1 MADTESTSTEE
12 ERLRQQAQQRLERR
26 RRKMQSPEE
35 RLALITGRPL
45 QADTNTSPLPVTV
58 EAVEAVG
65 TVGTM
70 TAEDPPLETLTR
82 DIRPEG
88 RLRPGSS
95 SAETD
100 LLSSLLVSG
109 GEVSADTKPGETQ
122 SQLASLVWVM
132 LALVVRITLETE
144 YSFVIGHNIFLPF
157 ALSLSVM
164 MSLGYINLSL
174 NTSTGSTIL
183 SAGRYLLCPWL
194 YNILPNSCF

>member
-1 MADTESTSTEE
+1 MAETESASTEE

-45 QADTNTSPLPVTV
+45 QADTNTSPLPVTVEAV

-183 SAGRYLLCPWL
+183 SAGRYWLCSWL
-194 YNILPNSCF
+194 YILPK